1 MNDQFTNT
9 KFKKSISKPTPMGM
23 EIGKIPPQALEL
35 EEAVLGALLL
45 EKKAVDDV
53 IDILS
58 PNSFYKD
65 AHQKIYNAV
74 KELFGE
80 SKPIDILTV
89 TEKLKTNGELEF
101 VGGPY
106 YISQLTN
113 RVASAANIEFHAR
126 IIAQKHILRELIRIS
141 TQTISKAFDDTSD
154 VFDLLDEAENDLFQ
168 VAQSN
173 IRKTGDSMSSL
184 VQSAISRIQELGE
197 KDESLSGVPTGFRDL
212 DEITSGLQP
221 SDMIIL
227 AARPAMG
234 KTSFALTL
242 ARNSAVEFGHGVA
255 VFSLEMSSVQLV
267 TRLIS
272 SETQLPA
279 DKLRKGNLTD
289 YEWEQ
294 LTSKIDSLSKA
305 PIFIDDT
312 PAISVFELRA
322 KCRRLKSQHDI
333 QLIVIDY
340 LQLMTAGGHGGNR
353 EQEISTISRS
363 LKSIAKELNVP
374 VMALSQLSRAVET
387 RTGHKRPMLSDL
399 RESGAIE
406 QDADIVMF
414 LYRPSYYGF
423 TEDEEGNSVEGVTEL
438 IIAKHRNGKIDTV
451 KLKFIDHLAKFVNI
465 DYNEMAFTGTS
476 MQPSNEFGGGY
487 TVSSKMNDD
496 SNPQNEDLAPF

>member
-1 MNDQFTNT
+1 MSQQFSNT
-9 KFKKSISKPTPMGM
+9 KFKKTNTAAPGMGL
-23 EIGKIPPQALEL
+23 EIGKVPPQALEL

-53 IDILS
+53 IDVLS
-58 PNSFYKD
+58 PESFYKE
-65 AHQKIYNAV
+65 ANQKIYAAV
-74 KELFGE
+74 KELFGD
-80 SKPIDILTV
+80 SMPIDLLTV
-89 TEKLKTNGELEF
+89 TEKLKSTGDLEF

-141 TQTISKAFDDTSD
+141 TSTITKAFDDSTD

-184 VQSAISRIQELGE
+184 VQQAIITIEELGNKGE
-197 KDESLSGVPTGFRDL
+197 GVSGVPTGFRDL
-212 DEITSGLQP
+212 DEMTSGLQP
-221 SDMIIL
+221 SDLLIL

-242 ARNSAVEFGHGVA
+242 ARNTAVDFGKGVA
-255 VFSLEMSSVQLV
+255 VFSLEMSSIQLV

-272 SETQLPA
+272 AETQLTSE
-279 DKLRKGNLTD
+279 KLRKGKLTD

-305 PIFIDDT
+305 PLFIDDT

-340 LQLMTAGGHGGNR
+340 LQLMTAGGSGGSR

-363 LKSIAKELNVP
+363 LKSIAKELSVP

-423 TEDEEGNSVEGVTEL
+423 TEDEEGNSVEGITEL
-438 IIAKHRNGKIDTV
+438 IIAKHRNGKVDTV
-451 KLKFIDHLAKFVNI
+451 KLKFIDHLAKFVDN
-465 DYNEMAFTGTS
+465 DYNEMSFGSALPQS
-476 MQPSNEFGGGY
+476 DDFGGNY
-487 TVSSKMNDD
+487 TVSSKMNDEEPGGD
-496 SNPQNEDLAPF
+496 DLAPF